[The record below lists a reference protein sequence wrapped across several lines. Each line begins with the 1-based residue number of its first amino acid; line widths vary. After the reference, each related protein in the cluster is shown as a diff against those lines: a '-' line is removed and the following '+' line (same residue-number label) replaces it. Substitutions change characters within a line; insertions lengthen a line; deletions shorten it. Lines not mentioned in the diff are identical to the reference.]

1 MVEQP
6 RPQPAAPQVPQTQVA
21 PTEPASSPG
30 SVVGQSPSVRVVNSP
45 RVAMMLPD
53 NQLGMEQPEEPFTP
67 RTPVATPCRT
77 RTVAETLL
85 PQDDY
90 SQPRPVPGTLHLSE
104 GAIDARL
111 RRLVAPRACGKYK
124 VSKDIVE
131 MYQNGGK
138 TRMDVFHMFQS
149 VGFDPDRFFAKW
161 FRRKKFQDFK
171 VPWSKDQL
179 NTLDGQKP
187 CTTEGARKC
196 FILRL
201 KYIFEHSELCTI
213 VS

>member
-6 RPQPAAPQVPQTQVA
+6 PRPNVPEVAQTQVA

-30 SVVGQSPSVRVVNSP
+30 SVCCGKAPSVQLVNSP
-45 RVAMMLPD
+45 KFEMMWPD
-53 NQLGMEQPEEPFTP
+53 NQLGLEQPVTP
-67 RTPVATPCRT
+67 RTPVATPCR
-77 RTVAETLL
+77 
-85 PQDDY
+85 
-90 SQPRPVPGTLHLSE
+90 SQPAVDSLFRNGDNSHPPPVPGTLHLSE

-149 VGFDPDRFFAKW
+149 VGFDVDRFLQNVF
-161 FRRKKFQDFK
+161 
-171 VPWSKDQL
+171 V
-179 NTLDGQKP
+179 
-187 CTTEGARKC
+187 E
-196 FILRL
+196 
-201 KYIFEHSELCTI
+201 
-213 VS
+213 